1 MYGEQKMR
9 ETILHKPLKT
19 PPKAVKKIKKPTKAK
34 TLKRLGNSKSL
45 IGVVTFN
52 DISPV

>member
-1 MYGEQKMR
+1 MKA
-9 ETILHKPLKT
+9 L
-19 PPKAVKKIKKPTKAK
+19 PKAVKKIKKPIRAK
-34 TLKRLGNSKSL
+34 SVKKLGNSKSL

>member
-1 MYGEQKMR
+1 MKNLPMA
-9 ETILHKPLKT
+9 LK
-19 PPKAVKKIKKPTKAK
+19 KKIKKPIKGK
-34 TLKRLGNSKSL
+34 SVKKLGNSKSL